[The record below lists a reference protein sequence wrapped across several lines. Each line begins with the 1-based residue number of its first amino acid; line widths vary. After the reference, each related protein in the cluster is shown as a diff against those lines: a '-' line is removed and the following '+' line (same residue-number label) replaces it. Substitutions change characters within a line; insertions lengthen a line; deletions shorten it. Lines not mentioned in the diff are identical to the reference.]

1 MSFAAEAWAFVMCAG
16 WIGLDRDATEHHAMA
31 SFEPSLTLSEE
42 ATPPVASRRKRLLA
56 ALFKRTL
63 KFVALVFVLTAAR
76 ASLADQYHVPT
87 GSMWPTIEPG
97 DRIFV
102 AKAAYGLR
110 VPFTDAWLFHHRSPR
125 PGEVVVF
132 ADPRGGAIPLVK
144 RVVATE
150 GQTVAVKR
158 GILYIDGRPQRIER
172 LPDGRFLE
180 HLGGLA
186 HESGGRDFEDF
197 GPAVVP
203 RDHLFVMGDNRPAS
217 LDSRVMGTVPSTLVR
232 GQVLGVMFR
241 GEGLDFERVFRAIR

>member
-1 MSFAAEAWAFVMCAG
+1 MRAG
-16 WIGLDRDATEHHAMA
+16 WIGLGRDATEHPSMT

-42 ATPPVASRRKRLLA
+42 APAPVVSRRKRLLA
-56 ALFKRTL
+56 VLFSRTC
-63 KFVALVFVLTAAR
+63 KFLALVFVLTAAR

-102 AKAAYGLR
+102 AKMAYGLR
-110 VPFTDAWLFHHRSPR
+110 VPFTDAWLFHHKSPR

-144 RVVATE
+144 RVVATA

-158 GILYIDGRPQRIER
+158 GILYIDGRAQRIER

-180 HLGGLA
+180 HLGSLA

-203 RDHLFVMGDNRPAS
+203 SDHLFVMGDNRPAS
-217 LDSRVMGTVPSTLVR
+217 LDSRIMGTVPSALVR
-232 GQVLGVMFR
+232 GQVLGILFR
-241 GEGLDFERVFRAIR
+241 GEGLDWERLFRWIQ

>member
-1 MSFAAEAWAFVMCAG
+1 
-16 WIGLDRDATEHHAMA
+16 MA
-31 SFEPSLTLSEE
+31 SFEPTLTLPE
-42 ATPPVASRRKRLLA
+42 ATEDAEARAASRRKRLVV
-56 ALFKRTL
+56 ALFKHTC
-63 KFVALVFVLTAAR
+63 KFLALVVVLTAAR

-110 VPFTDAWLFHHRSPR
+110 IPFTEAWLFHRSGPR

-150 GQTVAVKR
+150 GQSVAVKR
-158 GILYIDGRPQRIER
+158 GILYIDGRPQRIEK
-172 LPDGRFLE
+172 LSDGRFLE
-180 HLGGLA
+180 HLGSLA

-203 RDHLFVMGDNRPAS
+203 PDHLFVMGDNRPAS
-217 LDSRVMGTVPSTLVR
+217 LDSRVMGTVPRALVR
-232 GQVLGVMFR
+232 GQVIGVLFR
-241 GEGLDFERVFRAIR
+241 GEGLDFERVFRWIR